1 MHQPSDTAI
10 DELQGDVRQ
19 SIWTAYW
26 NSGALHSLPGS
37 FQHNYTG
44 GIHDFWLRTFLPL
57 DNTHHVL
64 DIGTGNGALP
74 ALLCKLKQTSM
85 PAVDAID
92 IATITPEWLGAEPQH
107 CQERVRFHSETSIEQ
122 LPFAAAS
129 FDLIVSQYGFEYTQ
143 RERAIGE
150 MARTLAPH
158 GTVALVMHHA
168 DSHLIRV
175 AKEELSLTKWLL
187 SGNHRLL
194 NTAASIF
201 PYIHMAAN
209 GQHLQ
214 LASDPAA
221 TSCRHAFNTA
231 MRELAEYA
239 GTSPF
244 PDVLLETR
252 QTIAG
257 LIDGLSRH
265 GLSIEQ
271 AHSLLDAFS
280 AQLQAAAFRHSE
292 LCRYA
297 LNQEDMQA
305 LSELM
310 NARNLLPL
318 KIDTLHHDSHLV
330 GWTAT
335 FKHQD

>member
-1 MHQPSDTAI
+1 MHEPSATAT
-10 DELQGDVRQ
+10 DELPDDARQ

-26 NSGALHSLPGS
+26 KSGALHSLPGS

-44 GIHDFWLRTFLPL
+44 GIHDFWLRTFGPL
-57 DNTHHVL
+57 DSTHRVL

-74 ALLCKLKQTSM
+74 ALLCQLKQASM
-85 PAVDAID
+85 PTVDAID
-92 IATITPEWLGAEPQH
+92 IAAITPSWLGAEPRH
-107 CQERVRFHSETSIEQ
+107 CQELIRFHPETSIEQ

-129 FDLIVSQYGFEYTQ
+129 FDLVVSQYGFEYTQ
-143 RERAIGE
+143 RERAIRE
-150 MARTLAPH
+150 VARTLAPH

-175 AKEELSLTKWLL
+175 AKEELSLTDWLL
-187 SGNHRLL
+187 SADHGLL
-194 NTAASIF
+194 GAAASIF

-221 TSCRHAFNTA
+221 TTCRHTFNTA
-231 MRELAEYA
+231 MRKLAERA
-239 GTSPF
+239 AASPF

-257 LIDGLSRH
+257 LIEGLTQH

-271 AHSLLDAFS
+271 AHSLLDSFS
-280 AQLQAAAFRHSE
+280 MQLQAATFRHKE
-292 LCRYA
+292 LCEYA
-297 LNQEDMQA
+297 LDEEDMQA
-305 LSELM
+305 LSGLM
-310 NARNLLPL
+310 SAHGLLPL
-318 KIDTLHHDSHLV
+318 EIDTLHHDAHLV

-335 FKHQD
+335 YRQQA